1 MTNIMLLNNVEH
13 HDLRVMLGHAAAF
26 GDAVNQTL
34 IFPTEFEEAQ
44 REYPILFQRAEDGRY
59 QAVVLLGLDRDENL
73 YLEQNGWTGRYVPAI
88 HQRGPFLIGFQ
99 EREVE
104 GERIREPMIHVDL
117 DHPRIRRGG
126 EEEGSQPLFL
136 AQGGHAPYLDHEIR
150 ILRVIHDGLE
160 VGQAMYEAFAEH
172 GLIEPVRLQIS
183 LDETTR
189 YDLPDYHTVSAEKL
203 QQLDGAALEKLHR
216 AGFLRAAFNVVQ
228 SMGNISRL
236 IDMKNRKREAGRV
249 PEIA

>member
-1 MTNIMLLNNVEH
+1 MTNIVLLNNIEH
-13 HDLRVMLGHAAAF
+13 HDLHVALGHSAAF

-34 IFPTEFEEAQ
+34 IFPTEFEDAQ
-44 REYPILFQRAEDGRY
+44 REYPILFQRADDGRY

-99 EREVE
+99 ERE
-104 GERIREPMIHVDL
+104 GHREPMIHVDL
-117 DHPRIRRGG
+117 DHPRIHRG
-126 EEEGSQPLFL
+126 EKEGSQPLFL
-136 AQGGHAPYLDHEIR
+136 AQGGNAPYLDHEIR
-150 ILRVIHDGLE
+150 VLRVIHDGLE
-160 VGQAMYEAFAEH
+160 VGQSMYAAFEEH
-172 GLIEPVRLQIS
+172 QLIEPVRLQIS

-189 YDLPDYHTVSAEKL
+189 YDLTDYYTIGAERL

-236 IDMKNRKREAGRV
+236 IDMKNRKREAAMA
-249 PEIA
+249 PEMA